1 MDKEDTQTEAT
12 APDISRERQRQR
24 VLKPA
29 ESFGNFRVVRCI
41 SAGLLANYYH
51 MQHVRDLHDVTVGI
65 FHPRTMQD
73 SHFLERLQGLQKTFQ
88 GFTHEGI
95 PHLRDYAEI
104 NERHCIF
111 LDMVEGQTLS
121 QYFAIHG
128 SPGEVGIG
136 IEDTTQKMALILGLL
151 GYANVQGVDHRDLN
165 SDLIFVKEDGTLQV
179 LGLGIKSAI
188 GRELFES
195 IVSASVSP
203 LVANK
208 TAGRL
213 NSFDI
218 MSPEYRAGVS
228 EDSRVDVYAVGVIGY
243 WLLTAKKAGQSNW
256 APPSTMV
263 NDLSGQWDD
272 FLMKMITREV
282 EDRYQSCKV
291 ALLGLKETGLEPQSE
306 QVGLIQR
313 QIDRIPVP
321 KGILKRGEVAARVYR
336 LSIMGLVGL
345 LLTALAASFLNVS
358 LMEVQKYTRD
368 VAMVAEEGMQPD
380 LRLHV
385 QPPVS
390 KIEFLKF
397 QDRFITFAGGLDL
410 VLQPGEYKIRVTAPH
425 YQEKIFPVTLERRG
439 ELLEYHIELKP
450 AWADLGINSEPGA
463 AVSVVD
469 EGNLEIELGVTDE
482 SGVFYL
488 KQGILAGVY
497 QIIVRKEGYVSYTVD
512 NLEMVFGEMT
522 QLEAPLIAL
531 PSSLTIRS
539 EPAGAGV
546 VVNAVEVGI
555 TPITLDRVEPSD
567 DYLIEL
573 QLDGYRSTRRRIVVA
588 AGEEKMVNFSELQP
602 RSGELS
608 FELTFDGAAPDEIPA
623 LMEALQVELDGKRL
637 RFGARDL
644 KTVPEGRHEVRLR
657 HPFYGSELKVIDL
670 QDREVLM
677 VRAALSPLPGIVE
690 LVLPGSLGFEVRVN
704 QQALDVVDS
713 KVSLPA
719 NKLLELELRIE
730 NHLTMVRRLE
740 LNPNERIV
748 WEIKPVAI
756 PGPTAGQKWIMPYLS
771 LAFAWIDPGDFIM
784 GSPMPEHGRLPNEG
798 PLTTVRF
805 AAGFWI
811 GIYEVTQSQYQE
823 IMGLNPSGFI
833 GPNLPVENVSWE
845 DAKLYC
851 RMLTDIEKAANRLPS
866 GYAYRLPTE
875 MEWEY
880 AARAG
885 STAPFSFGDRADTS
899 MGNFRGAYP
908 SGSSE
913 VVPASNQYGS
923 VPVGSYEPNTFG
935 VYDMHGNV
943 KEWTL
948 DHYNGRLRGGSLTD
962 PAPRRDGSRIAARGG
977 SWGDFASR
985 VRSAA
990 RDEMRMDTRSNAV
1003 GFRVVLA
1010 PEREH

>member
-1 MDKEDTQTEAT
+1 MDNEDTQPEAT
-12 APDISRERQRQR
+12 APDTSSEHQRHR
-24 VLKPA
+24 VLKPG

-41 SAGLLANYYH
+41 SAGLLANYYQ

-65 FHPRTMQD
+65 FHPRTIQD
-73 SHFLERLQGLQKTFQ
+73 PQFLKRLQGLQKTFQ

-95 PHLRDYAEI
+95 PHLRDCAEI

-111 LDMVEGQTLS
+111 LDMVEDQTLS

-151 GYANVQGVDHRDLN
+151 GYANVHGVDHRDLD

-228 EDSRVDVYAVGVIGY
+228 EGSRVDVYAVGVIGY
-243 WLLTAKKAGQSNW
+243 WLLTAKKADQSNW

-291 ALLGLKETGLEPQSE
+291 ALLGLKETGLEPESE
-306 QVGLIQR
+306 QAGLIQR

-321 KGILKRGEVAARVYR
+321 KGILKRGELAARVYR
-336 LSIMGLVGL
+336 LSILGVVGL
-345 LLTALAASFLNVS
+345 ILAALAASLLNVS
-358 LMEVQKYTRD
+358 LMEVQEYTRD
-368 VAMVAEEGMQPD
+368 VAMVAEEEMQPD

-385 QPPVS
+385 QPMVS
-390 KIEFLKF
+390 K
-397 QDRFITFAGGLDL
+397 
-410 VLQPGEYKIRVTAPH
+410 
-425 YQEKIFPVTLERRG
+425 
-439 ELLEYHIELKP
+439 IELKP
-450 AWADLGINSEPGA
+450 AWAAL
-463 AVSVVD
+463 
-469 EGNLEIELGVTDE
+469 
-482 SGVFYL
+482 
-488 KQGILAGVY
+488 
-497 QIIVRKEGYVSYTVD
+497 
-512 NLEMVFGEMT
+512 EMT

-546 VVNAVEVGI
+546 FVNAVEVGI

-573 QLDGYRSTRRRIVVA
+573 HLDGYRSTRQRIVVA
-588 AGEEKMVNFSELQP
+588 AGEEKNVEFYELQP

-608 FELTFDGAAPDEIPA
+608 FEPTFDAADPAEIPA

-637 RFGARDL
+637 PFGAGDL
-644 KTVPEGRHEVRLR
+644 KTVPEGRHEVRLL
-657 HPFYGSELKVIDL
+657 HPFYGSELKVVDL
-670 QDREVLM
+670 QDREVRTI
-677 VRAALSPLPGIVE
+677 RAALSPLPGIVE
-690 LVLPGSLGFEVRVN
+690 LVLPGSLEFQVRVN
-704 QQALDVVDS
+704 QQAVDVVDS

-719 NKLLELELRIE
+719 NELVELELRIE
-730 NHLTMVRRLE
+730 NNLTMVRRLE
-740 LNPNERIV
+740 LSPNERIV
-748 WEIKPVAI
+748 WEIKPVTI
-756 PGPTAGQKWIMPYLS
+756 PGPTAGGIWMMPYRYLV
-771 LAFAWIDPGDFIM
+771 FAWIDPGSFIM

-805 AAGFWI
+805 TAGFWM
-811 GIYEVTQSQYQE
+811 GAYEVTQSQYQE
-823 IMGLNPSGFI
+823 IMGRNPSGFI

-851 RMLTDIEKAANRLPS
+851 RKLTDIEKAANRLPS
-866 GYAYRLPTE
+866 GYVYRLPTE

-885 STAPFSFGDRADTS
+885 SATPFSFGDRADAS
-899 MGNFRGAYP
+899 MGNFRGAYS

-913 VVPASNQYGS
+913 VVPASNQYGT
-923 VPVGSYEPNTFG
+923 VPVGSYEPNVFG

-943 KEWTL
+943 REWSL
-948 DHYNGRLRGGSLTD
+948 DHYNGRLRGGSLTN
-962 PAPRRDGSRIAARGG
+962 PAPHSDGSRIAARGG
-977 SWGDFASR
+977 SWGDFATR
-985 VRSAA
+985 ARSAA
-990 RDEMRMDTRSNAV
+990 RDGMRMDTRSNAV

-1010 PEREH
+1010 PERE